1 MLLVTPVI
9 GTRGRHLDDPTPDAV
24 TRRSD
29 LHGWHPR
36 RERRW
41 ITNSAG
47 VKPAGTC
54 ICCRNDHTNVRAHA
68 HHPRGGRPASPRKPA
83 RAHAEPSS
91 STTGPRPASAEV
103 TRSAGTRKI

>member
-54 ICCRNDHTNVRAHA
+54 TCCRNDHTNAGAYV
-68 HHPRGGRPASPRKPA
+68 HHPRGRSSLRGGILLELEHDGSAVHGGRGDQVGRD
-83 RAHAEPSS
+83 AE
-91 STTGPRPASAEV
+91 
-103 TRSAGTRKI
+103 